1 MIIKYCLDIVCE
13 INRLHGI
20 ILSIRP
26 AAAEQWVN
34 FSGIRRSAKLYPDYC
49 MLHVSIFISVHISN
63 NCRLTAGKIA
73 APTMSNFKGSPPP
86 CMYLSWYY
94 IYSIRTAWEF
104 GSSLRIIISLRQKGS
119 LLLERSKQHASL
131 LMRDAAGLS
140 SDLNSGITVAL
151 QNASTGK

>member
-1 MIIKYCLDIVCE
+1 
-13 INRLHGI
+13 
-20 ILSIRP
+20 
-26 AAAEQWVN
+26 
-34 FSGIRRSAKLYPDYC
+34 

-119 LLLERSKQHASL
+119 VLLERSKQHASL